1 MIIYFFIY
9 SLPGLFLIYIWG
21 GSFYLG
27 VGEDKVNFLLDYH
40 NPKFIPKNLI
50 IFFTILFYV
59 LPFLFVQNKK
69 KIFNISSRE
78 LIIFLFLILSVLFLN
93 YFNFLI
99 IFLVNYMVAE
109 YTLN

>member
-1 MIIYFFIY
+1 M
-9 SLPGLFLIYIWG
+9 
-21 GSFYLG
+21 
-27 VGEDKVNFLLDYH
+27 LDYH

-50 IFFTILFYV
+50 IFFTILFFYV

-93 YFNFLI
+93 YFKFFDYLFSELYGGGIYLKLNNQ
-99 IFLVNYMVAE
+99 IF
-109 YTLN
+109 